1 MTVSIREL
9 DTEAEWRSAYPVMR
23 QLRPDVGEDE
33 YVDLLTTMQP
43 EGYRLFALSVD
54 DQPVS
59 LAGVSILTNLYDGR
73 HVWVYDLVTDVEHRS
88 NGYGG
93 KLLEYLEDWARERGC
108 GVITLSSG
116 LQRTDAHRFYEE
128 RTNMN
133 RSSYVFKKA
142 L

>member
-33 YVDLLTTMQP
+33 YVDLLTTMQS
-43 EGYRLFALSVD
+43 EGYRLLELDVD

-73 HVWVYDLVTDVEHRS
+73 HVWVYDLVTDAGHRS

-93 KLLEYLEDWARERGC
+93 KLLEYVEDWARDRGC
-108 GVITLSSG
+108 TTIALSSG

-128 RTNMN
+128 RPAMDRT
-133 RSSYVFKKA
+133 SYVFKKR